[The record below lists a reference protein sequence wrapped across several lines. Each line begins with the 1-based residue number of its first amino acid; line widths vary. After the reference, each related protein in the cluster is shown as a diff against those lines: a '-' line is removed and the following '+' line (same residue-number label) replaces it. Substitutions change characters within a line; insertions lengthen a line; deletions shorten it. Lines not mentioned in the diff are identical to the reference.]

1 MEEEIKSEAP
11 IVSETKQETSQQP
24 IIKGSQPIILSPE
37 KEETCKVL
45 TIATTKI
52 AVDFKGYGIEIP
64 ITEDIEIDANT
75 KEIKVFYTSDIGK
88 ADFKYHLK
96 VEV

>member
-64 ITEDIEIDANT
+64 ITEDIEIGDI